1 MKMKRTGAALAAIA
15 LAGAVFGAPAIAAE
29 KHVAITQIVE
39 HPALDA
45 TRKGV
50 KDALAKAGFEE
61 GKTLKWSYENAQGNG
76 ATASQIAK
84 KFVGDAPDVIV
95 AIATPSA
102 QAVAAATRDIP
113 LVFSAVTDPVG
124 AKLVSNWEKPGKNIT
139 GVSDLSPI
147 AAHLKLVKDI
157 APGTKRLGVVSNPG
171 EANSVSLVNLIKA
184 EGPKLGMSVTVAAA
198 TKSGEVL
205 QAARSLVG
213 KVDAIYIPTDNT
225 VVSAFEAVVKVGKD
239 AGIPVFAGD
248 TDSVNRGAVAALG
261 FNYYDVGVQT
271 GEMVAKILKGAK
283 PGEIPVSV
291 VTKLELYVNPKSA
304 KSMGVTISDAMIA
317 SAKKVVE

>member
-1 MKMKRTGAALAAIA
+1 MTLKLVAAALAA
-15 LAGAVFGAPAIAAE
+15 LMLNGAAIAAE

-50 KDALAKAGFEE
+50 KDALAKAGYEA

-84 KFVGDAPDVIV
+84 KFVGEAPDVIV

-102 QAVAAATRDIP
+102 QAVAASTRDIP

-124 AKLVSNWEKPGKNIT
+124 AKLVKSWDKPGGNIT

-147 AAHLKLVKDI
+147 ASHLKLVKDI
-157 APGTKRLGVVSNPG
+157 AKNAKRLGVVSNPG
-171 EANSVSLVNLIKA
+171 EANSVALVNLIKQ
-184 EGPKLGMSVTVAAA
+184 EGPKLGMTVTVAAA

-225 VVSAFEAVVKVGKD
+225 VVSAFEAVVKVGRD
-239 AGIPVFAGD
+239 AQIPVFAGD

-271 GEMVAKILKGAK
+271 GEMVAKILAGAK
-283 PGEIPVSV
+283 PGDIPVSLV
-291 VTKLELYVNPKSA
+291 SKLELYVNLKAA
-304 KSMGVTISDAMIA
+304 KAMGVSIPEAMIA
-317 SAKKVVE
+317 SAKKVFK

>member
-1 MKMKRTGAALAAIA
+1 MTKALRLAFAALAISA
-15 LAGAVFGAPAIAAE
+15 FGAPVIAAD

-45 TRKGV
+45 VRKGV
-50 KDALAKAGFEE
+50 KDALAKAGFKA
-61 GKTLKWSYENAQGNG
+61 GKNLKWTYENAQGNG
-76 ATASQIAK
+76 VTAGQIAR
-84 KFVGDAPDVIV
+84 KFIGDAPDVIV

-102 QAVAAATRDIP
+102 QTVAAATKTIP

-139 GVSDLSPI
+139 GTSDMSPI
-147 AAHLKLVKDI
+147 AAHLKMVKEVS
-157 APGTKRLGVVSNPG
+157 PNTRRLGVVSNPG
-171 EANSVSLVNLIKA
+171 EANSVVLVEMIKR

-239 AGIPVFAGD
+239 AKIPVFAGD
-248 TDSVNRGAVAALG
+248 TDSVARGAVAALG
-261 FNYYDVGVQT
+261 FNYYDVGVET
-271 GEMVAKILKGAK
+271 GNIVVKILNGAK
-283 PGEIPVSV
+283 PGDIPVSF
-291 VTKLELYVNPKSA
+291 VTKLELAVNLKSA
-304 KSMGVTISDAMIA
+304 KAMGVAISESMIA
-317 SAKKVVE
+317 KAKTVIK